1 MSASQSR
8 AVIAAERR
16 ARALQLRKEGANF
29 DQIAEELGMS
39 RSAAHKTVQRAIAEL
54 ATLAETEVAELR
66 ALESARL
73 DELHQAVWPQAVA
86 GDLPALDRVIRIMER
101 RARLLGLDAPAK
113 VASTN
118 PEGTEEGTAAVIVVP
133 AELGLDEWLAEFSP
147 AALPTPEDAPEG
159 D

>member
-54 ATLAETEVAELR
+54 ATLAETEVAEIR

-73 DELHQAVWPQAVA
+73 DELQHAVWPQAVA

-113 VASTN
+113 IASTN
-118 PEGTEEGTAAVIVVP
+118 PEGTEDRAAVIVVP
-133 AELGLDEWLAEFSP
+133 AELGLDEWLAEFGP
-147 AALPTPEDAPEG
+147 AELPTPEDAPEG